1 MKLKKLTEEAE
12 KINIKLHTALD
23 ELCEKEFNAV
33 VTMKVSELQN
43 GVLAPE
49 FYNVSYQL
57 KRVKEKITGKDLY
70 KSLQSLNEILRNDKI
85 AQVRLNPVVRTQL
98 TNILNS
104 L

>member
-12 KINIKLHTALD
+12 KINIKLHTALG
-23 ELCEKEFNAV
+23 ELCKKEFNV
-33 VTMKVSELQN
+33 VSTIKVSDLYN
-43 GVLAPE
+43 GVLSPE

-57 KRVKEKITGKDLY
+57 KRVKERISGKDLY
-70 KSLQSLNEILRNDKI
+70 KSLKSLNEILHNDRVE
-85 AQVRLNPVVRTQL
+85 QVRLNPVVRTQL